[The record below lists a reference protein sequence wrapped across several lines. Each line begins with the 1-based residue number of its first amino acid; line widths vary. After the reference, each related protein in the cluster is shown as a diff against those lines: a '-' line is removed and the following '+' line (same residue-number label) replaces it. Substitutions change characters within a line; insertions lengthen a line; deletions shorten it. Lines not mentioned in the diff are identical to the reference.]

1 MRGVQRHAEVTVK
14 AYDPAADHRARCR
27 FDSDNGTR
35 LAFAIQYQTINA
47 HAQVGWRI
55 RCDGITDNHRAG
67 GRNVAGL
74 VGQGDLKRRAIALA
88 RVKSHLKIAARA
100 DDARTDLHARSVFDD
115 HDAAGFALTGEDQTI
130 AAHRQVGRCIRR
142 CGIARNHWRD
152 HRHIARLV
160 GQGDVE
166 GLAILLR
173 TVEGDFKAAI
183 SPDRSGTYHG
193 AIGCFDRDGA
203 ARFAFTGEGQAI
215 NAHFKLCRGIRCG
228 GITRGHWRDR

>member
-1 MRGVQRHAEVTVK
+1 MSGVQRHAEVTVK
-14 AYDPAADHRARCR
+14 AYDPAADHRTRCR
-27 FDSDNGTR
+27 FDGDNGTR
-35 LAFAIQYQTINA
+35 LALAIQYQAIDA

-55 RCDGITDNHRAG
+55 RRDGITDNHRAG

-100 DDARTDLHARSVFDD
+100 DDARTDLHARSIFDD
-115 HDAAGFALTGEDQTI
+115 HGAADFAFTGEDQTI

-142 CGIARNHWRD
+142 RGVARNHWRD

-173 TVEGDFKAAI
+173 TVEDDFKAAI

-215 NAHFKLCRGIRCG
+215 NAHFKLCRGIRCCG
-228 GITRGHWRDR
+228 VARNHWRDR